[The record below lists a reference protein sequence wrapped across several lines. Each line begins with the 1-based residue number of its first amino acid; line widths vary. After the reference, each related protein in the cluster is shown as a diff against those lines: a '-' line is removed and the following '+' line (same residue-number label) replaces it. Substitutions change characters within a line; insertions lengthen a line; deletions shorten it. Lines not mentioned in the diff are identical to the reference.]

1 MSTLSE
7 ENILS
12 PEEIENLF
20 MDENDNKENN
30 QPPQEEEEE
39 PTDGGEEEGKKKKDK
54 TTEVNPE
61 DLFEEEEEPESVGS
75 EENNEGGEG
84 SEPKGEGA
92 SPELFSSIALALKG
106 GGVFTD
112 LEEDELKEIKSPQDL
127 RNAMQKQVETMFNE
141 QQKRVNDALNVGIEP
156 DAIRRFEGI
165 LGQLRSVKDEELTA
179 KTKEGENLRRQILM
193 LDFTQQGMSAERAKK
208 LVDRTF
214 ADGSDID
221 DAKEALQDSIT
232 KIQEKY
238 DSLVNEA
245 KEEQKREQEAL
256 RKEAQKLKESIL
268 NDKEVFADFEVDKA
282 TRKKIYDVISVPSYK
297 DPETGELL
305 TEIQKYERE
314 HRTEF
319 LKFAGLFYVLTNG
332 YKDTK
337 NIVKKKVTKENN
349 KVWKEV
355 ERTLNNSRRNN
366 DGSLNFGSS
375 KGDTNSFSLAEG
387 WGLNI

>member
-1 MSTLSE
+1 MLTLSE

-12 PEEIENLF
+12 QEEIENLF
-20 MDENDNKENN
+20 TDEDNNN
-30 QPPQEEEEE
+30 NPNNEPPQEEEKPE
-39 PTDGGEEEGKKKKDK
+39 GGEEEGKEKNKK

-61 DLFEEEEEPESVGS
+61 TLFEEEEKPESVGS
-75 EENNEGGEG
+75 EENNKGGEG
-84 SEPKGEGA
+84 SEPQGEGA

-106 GGVFTD
+106 SGVFTD
-112 LEEDELKEIKSPQDL
+112 LEEDELKEIKTPEDL
-127 RNAMQKQVETMFNE
+127 KDAMQKQVDSMFNE
-141 QQKRVNDALNVGIEP
+141 QQKRVNEALNVGVEP

-165 LGQLRSVKDEELTA
+165 LGQLRSVKEEELTA
-179 KTKEGENLRRQILM
+179 NTKEGENLRRQILM

-214 ADGSDID
+214 AGGSDIA

-238 DSLVNEA
+238 DSLINEA
-245 KEEQKREQEAL
+245 KEAQKREQEQL
-256 RKEAQKLKESIL
+256 RQEAQKLKDSIL
-268 NDKEVFADFEVDKA
+268 NDKEMFSDFEVDKA
-282 TRKKIYDVISVPSYK
+282 TRKKIYDTISVPSYK

-305 TEIQKYERE
+305 TEIQKFERE
-314 HRTEF
+314 HRVEF

-332 YKDTK
+332 FKDTK
-337 NIVKKKVTKENN
+337 NIVKKKVTKESN

-375 KGDTNSFSLAEG
+375 KGDTNSFSLGEG